1 MEGGRRVK
9 TEARLWVRL
18 KVIDLVAQT
27 AWMTLT
33 GKMGFA
39 GDLCGILRY
48 SCWMMEAEGD
58 SAAAVCEAIDREI
71 RMDSAFTN
79 QNKHLYSLSV
89 SGGGKEAATGDLT
102 IERDFPRLDCGGRI
116 FACDLFVSEQGGGK
130 DKGYASRLNER
141 LSGVKVTGMKS
152 GEVWRVLVRA
162 EDLEEAARKVE
173 EMAVTRTRKHGL
185 LLNPHYQAYEFI
197 GTTEITGQ

>member
-1 MEGGRRVK
+1 MK

-48 SCWMMEAEGD
+48 SYWAMEAEGE
-58 SAAAVCEAIDREI
+58 SASAVCEAIDREI

-79 QNKHLYSLSV
+79 QNKHLYSLV
-89 SGGGKEAATGDLT
+89 VDGGGAGAATGGLSID
-102 IERDFPRLDCGGRI
+102 RDFPRVKCGGRI

-130 DKGYASRLNER
+130 DENYASRLNAR
-141 LSGVKVTGMKS
+141 LDGAKVTGMKS
-152 GEVWRVLVRA
+152 GEVWRILVRA
-162 EDLEEAARKVE
+162 EDVEEAARKVE
-173 EMAVTRTRKHGL
+173 EMAVTRSRKHGL
-185 LLNPHYQAYEFI
+185 LLNPHYQAFEFI
-197 GTTEITGQ
+197 GTAEIDGQ

>member
-1 MEGGRRVK
+1 MK

-33 GKMGFA
+33 EKMGFA
-39 GDLCGILRY
+39 DDLCGILRY
-48 SCWMMEAEGD
+48 SYWAMEAEGE
-58 SAAAVCEAIDREI
+58 SAGSVCEAIDREI

-79 QNKHLYSLSV
+79 QNKHFYSLAV
-89 SGGGKEAATGDLT
+89 TGGGDGAAVGDLS
-102 IERDFPRLDCGGRI
+102 IDRDFPRVKNGGRI

-130 DKGYASRLNER
+130 DEGYASRLNAR
-141 LSGVKVTGMKS
+141 LDGAKITGMKS
-152 GEVWRVLVRA
+152 GEVWRILVRA
-162 EDLEEAARKVE
+162 EDVEEAARKVE

-185 LLNPHYQAYEFI
+185 LLNPHYQAFEFI
-197 GTTEITGQ
+197 GTAEIDGQ

>member
-1 MEGGRRVK
+1 MK

-39 GDLCGILRY
+39 EDLCGILRY
-48 SCWMMEAEGD
+48 SYWAMEAEGE
-58 SAAAVCEAIDREI
+58 SAGAVCEAIDREI

-79 QNKHLYSLSV
+79 QNKHLYSLAVTGGGDEAV
-89 SGGGKEAATGDLT
+89 SGDLS
-102 IERDFPRLDCGGRI
+102 IDRDFPRGECGGRI

-130 DKGYASRLNER
+130 DTGYASRLNSR
-141 LSGVKVTGMKS
+141 LAGAKVTGMKS
-152 GEVWRVLVRA
+152 GEVWRILVMA
-162 EDLEEAARKVE
+162 EDAEEAVRKVE
-173 EMAVTRTRKHGL
+173 GMAVTRSRQHGL
-185 LLNPHYQAYEFI
+185 LLNPHYQAFEFI
-197 GTTEITGQ
+197 GTAEIDGQ